1 MAAPVARGEVASG
14 FGSRSARARRA
25 QDLARGRAPLTA
37 VRPRLLR
44 TGPGRGDRTGVRLPT
59 ANGESIGLGAG
70 GRGLCFGHG
79 RRGRLGAGGERRHHG
94 GADGEREQTRGKL
107 GNGHLTHPPSRPRC
121 AKRAEGLWPLVAAT
135 RQKVHVERIL
145 PVNAAKFPEF
155 LVRSSLRQASVR
167 PGGMRSPAFAEGV
180 WRRGRLER

>member
-1 MAAPVARGEVASG
+1 MRSAKSRRTADRRRARRLSAMAQATSIAAVFIAGMAAPVARGEVASG

-25 QDLARGRAPLTA
+25 QDLARGRAPLAA

-59 ANGESIGLGAG
+59 ANGESIALGAG

-79 RRGRLGAGGERRHHG
+79 RRGRLWAGGERRHHG

-107 GNGHLTHPPSRPRC
+107 GNRHLTHPPSRPRC
-121 AKRAEGLWPLVAAT
+121 AKRARGSLAFS
-135 RQKVHVERIL
+135 RGDG
-145 PVNAAKFPEF
+145 AKGSF
-155 LVRSSLRQASVR
+155 
-167 PGGMRSPAFAEGV
+167 EGV
-180 WRRGRLER
+180 LAR